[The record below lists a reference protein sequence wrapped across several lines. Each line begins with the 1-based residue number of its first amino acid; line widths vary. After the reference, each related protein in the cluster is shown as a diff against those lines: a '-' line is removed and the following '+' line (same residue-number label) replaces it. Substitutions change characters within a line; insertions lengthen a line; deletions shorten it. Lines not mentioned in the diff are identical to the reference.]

1 MNASSAPVSQADKL
15 DFKRI
20 LPLFIIVFVDMM
32 GLTIIIPILPLYA
45 AALGATA
52 LLIGLI
58 GATYPVA
65 QLIGGPWLGSLS
77 DRYGRR
83 PVLIVSQIG
92 TFIGFIL
99 LGFANSLPL
108 FFLARLIDGL
118 TGGNIVVAQ
127 AAITDSTTDKTRT
140 QGLGL
145 IGAAFGLGF
154 IFGPAI
160 AGISLTLSG
169 GNYRVPA
176 FIAAGFSLL
185 SVLLTTFWFKETL
198 PQGGARRHQRQP
210 LTARLRAAL
219 ATPILGVL
227 LALMFAQQAIFGGF
241 EQFLSLFTLTRL
253 GMNGTSN
260 AALFIFVGV
269 LVVIVQGRFAGIWS
283 RRYGERKI
291 IYVGLLT
298 LAVGLT
304 LTALTPSI
312 PVPWYTENK
321 LLAEFMRTGAASGA
335 AAGFSSSIALP
346 DETARGWLG
355 LAWIALAMIPTSVGG
370 AVLAPSINSLITKQ
384 SAPTNVGERLGLSS
398 AMVSLANALTPIFGG
413 TLFEILGSTA
423 PFLLGGLLMGVL
435 FVMALRH
442 LNRLPQPTAAGIVG

>member
-1 MNASSAPVSQADKL
+1 MTASSASVVDKL

-20 LPLFIIVFVDMM
+20 LPLFVIVFVDMM

-45 AALGATA
+45 TALGATA
-52 LLIGLI
+52 LMIGLI
-58 GATYPVA
+58 GATYPIA

-83 PVLIVSQIG
+83 PILMISQIG

-127 AAITDSTTDKTRT
+127 AAITDSTTEKTRT

-154 IFGPAI
+154 ILGPAI
-160 AGISLTLSG
+160 AGISLSLSN
-169 GNYRVPA
+169 GNYRIPA
-176 FIAAGFSLL
+176 FIAAGFSLA
-185 SVLLTTFWFKETL
+185 SVLLTAFWFKETL
-198 PQGGARRHQRQP
+198 PQGSAPQRARRP
-210 LTARLRAAL
+210 LLARLREAL
-219 ATPILGVL
+219 AMPVIGAL
-227 LALMFAQQAIFGGF
+227 LVLMFAQQAIFGGF

-253 GMNGTSN
+253 GMNGASN

-269 LVVIVQGRFAGIWS
+269 LVVIIQGKFTGVWS
-283 RRYGERKI
+283 RRYGEHKL
-291 IYVGLLT
+291 IYAGLVT

-304 LTALTPSI
+304 MTALTPSI
-312 PVPWYTENK
+312 PVPWYSQSELLTEFARTSTAETNA
-321 LLAEFMRTGAASGA
+321 LALSG
-335 AAGFSSSIALP
+335 SLALP
-346 DETARGWLG
+346 DESARGWLG
-355 LAWIALAMIPTSVGG
+355 LAWIVIAMIPTSIGG

-384 SAPTNVGERLGLSS
+384 SAPGSVGGMLGLSS
-398 AMVSLANALTPIFGG
+398 AMVSLANATTPIFGG
-413 TLFEILGSTA
+413 ALFEILGSTA
-423 PFLLGGLLMGVL
+423 PFLLGGLLMG
-435 FVMALRH
+435 ALVILAMRW
-442 LNRLPQPTAAGIVG
+442 LKTPRQTLALGD